1 MGTNLLVLDLDNG
14 KSVWCAVIGP
24 PAASARATLVLD
36 TEEFAQ
42 IADLGES
49 PIHVRITW

>member
-1 MGTNLLVLDLDNG
+1 VLDLDNG